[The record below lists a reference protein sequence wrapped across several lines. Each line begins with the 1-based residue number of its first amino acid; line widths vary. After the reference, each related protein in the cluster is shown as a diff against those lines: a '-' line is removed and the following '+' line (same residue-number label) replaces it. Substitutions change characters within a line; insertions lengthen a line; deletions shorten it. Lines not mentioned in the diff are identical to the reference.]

1 VIAPSLTLSDTTMVS
16 ALPRICHSR
25 VAPSAVVDYDVTT
38 SLSVFNVEE
47 RFTIDEVAA
56 NRALGFD
63 NLNQSTAD
71 SHFPYIY
78 WNGSES
84 GFTKVRQLLQT
95 MHSIT
100 INPFRL
106 ARSFLM

>member
-1 VIAPSLTLSDTTMVS
+1 
-16 ALPRICHSR
+16 
-25 VAPSAVVDYDVTT
+25 VDYDVTT

-78 WNGSES
+78 WNGFGKWIYQS
-84 GFTKVRQLLQT
+84 K
-95 MHSIT
+95 T
-100 INPFRL
+100 IIANNAL
-106 ARSFLM
+106 HNH